1 MAPSN
6 RCQRCVRTQFGPTGT
21 GSHTQLLPELIEV
34 HHNRGILP
42 FAIQVSE
49 NGRPCRSITGLE
61 NTLYR
66 QLGIDG
72 ALCRHDRLKS
82 VLQPLAIARC
92 FSDLDIGGHAE
103 HGAAQYVRP
112 PGVGLVQ
119 SLISAVTVGA
129 QVPPGGLHRDAIRIP
144 MMIVAVVG
152 SLINLY
158 VIWRIRSLWLSLL
171 WFL

>member
-1 MAPSN
+1 MPE
-6 RCQRCVRTQFGPTGT
+6 VRSHPVRSHGT

-34 HHNRGILP
+34 HHNRGILA
-42 FAIQVSE
+42 FAIQVNE

-92 FSDLDIGGHAE
+92 FSDLDIGGQAE
-103 HGAAQYVRP
+103 HGAPQYVRP
-112 PGVGLVQ
+112 
-119 SLISAVTVGA
+119 
-129 QVPPGGLHRDAIRIP
+129 QVWVWSSPLSPP
-144 MMIVAVVG
+144 
-152 SLINLY
+152 
-158 VIWRIRSLWLSLL
+158 
-171 WFL
+171 